1 MTWLTI
7 LKGVLVAL
15 ATFITTCL
23 PAIIAL
29 VNSIKKYKAAKAEAA
44 EAQKTANEA
53 EMQAEA
59 EAAFNDMLVK
69 VNEFIKSA
77 EITYKEFDAILKG
90 QGASAGAM
98 KKKTVMTDLQAYAIQ
113 NGYDF
118 DENVWSAKIDEI
130 VKLTKSV
137 NVK

>member
-7 LKGVLVAL
+7 LKGIIVAL
-15 ATFITTCL
+15 ATILTTFV
-23 PAIIAL
+23 PAVIAL
-29 VNSIKKYKAAKAEAA
+29 INSIKKYKAAKAEAEEAHKAANAA
-44 EAQKTANEA
+44 EVE
-53 EMQAEA
+53 AEA
-59 EAAFNDMLVK
+59 EAAFNDMLTK

-113 NGYDF
+113 NDYDF
-118 DENVWSAKIDEI
+118 DEDVWSEKIDEI